1 MGSNLLSNG
10 PDKTNDILACNRAK
24 WIISQHE
31 RLPFKDGNPNSYTAI
46 VVYDLVLTK
55 AFKKIIWLVLHQHC
69 KYIQCNFYS
78 SWLGPNFHCNLPV
91 LFTFNCCSKYSW
103 IIVKLITVFYCNFYI
118 GLNKAINVKRRA
130 RLQWK
135 VDIIKNCTYLQ
146 CTAKR
151 WMTEA
156 VFLLLG
162 LSQRS

>member
-1 MGSNLLSNG
+1 MRVTSSNIPVVGSNLLSNG

-91 LFTFNCCSKYSW
+91 LFTFNCCSKWKKVNTDLQSF
-103 IIVKLITVFYCNFYI
+103 TVTSTLLHCNVY
-118 GLNKAINVKRRA
+118 GK
-130 RLQWK
+130 
-135 VDIIKNCTYLQ
+135 YL
-146 CTAKR
+146 
-151 WMTEA
+151 
-156 VFLLLG
+156 
-162 LSQRS
+162 